1 MLLPNYHP
9 NIIVLGDIMLDHEIY
24 GTIEKLANEAPI
36 PVLHQS
42 SEKYSLGGCGNVV
55 LNLNEL
61 RCNSLHVFSMIGKDK
76 YADTIKSILSKYT
89 TIKPYLYE
97 SDTYTT
103 TVKNRGFCDNKI
115 IFRYDIEQ
123 KKSIDVEHIRDILSK
138 IELLITTSVINT
150 IIFSDYNK
158 GFLTKELCQAIIQ
171 LANKY
176 SIFTC
181 VDPKNDYT
189 KYIGCSL
196 IKPNRNEIE
205 LLFGKKISNTILDTH
220 LMIKEK
226 VKCDI
231 SLITLAEKGMSLCLP
246 NNSVLHQS
254 TQSTDVIDVTG
265 AGDIVN
271 SIISYY
277 YPIIEEKQN
286 ILMLA
291 TYIAS
296 ISVQHSGIYLIRPK
310 DLINGFLLLNNSKLI
325 SVDHLISFQ
334 QAIVFTNGCFD
345 ILHKGHLE
353 LIEYCHSLCDNSRQL
368 VIAINSDSS
377 IQRLKGLERPIND
390 ISSRIAML
398 SALKW
403 VNWIIVFD
411 EDTPYTILSKIKPDI
426 LVKGGDYT
434 ADTII
439 GKEFCKDIKIFNYIP
454 NKSTT
459 DIINKIKQYTLS

>member
-1 MLLPNYHP
+1 
-9 NIIVLGDIMLDHEIY
+9 
-24 GTIEKLANEAPI
+24 
-36 PVLHQS
+36 
-42 SEKYSLGGCGNVV
+42 
-55 LNLNEL
+55 
-61 RCNSLHVFSMIGKDK
+61 MIGTDK
-76 YADTIKSILSKYT
+76 YGDKIKSILSTYT
-89 TIKPYLYE
+89 GITPYLYE
-97 SDTYTT
+97 SDRYTT

-123 KKSIDVEHIRDILSK
+123 KQSIEAEYIHDIVSK
-138 IELLITTSVINT
+138 IELLITTSIINT
-150 IIFSDYNK
+150 ILFSDYNK

-171 LANKY
+171 LANKH

-181 VDPKNDYT
+181 VDPKNDYA
-189 KYIGCSL
+189 KYEGCSL
-196 IKPNRNEIE
+196 IKPNRNEIQ
-205 LLFGKKISNTILDTH
+205 LLFGRKLSASILDTH

-231 SLITLAEKGMSLCLP
+231 SLITLAEKGMSLCMP
-246 NNSVLHQS
+246 NNSVVYQS

-277 YPIIEEKQN
+277 YQTIEDKQD
-286 ILMLA
+286 LLKLA
-291 TYIAS
+291 TYVAS
-296 ISVQHSGIYLIRPK
+296 KSVQHPGIYTITSK
-310 DLINGFLLLNNSKLI
+310 DLMEGGVLLNKSKLI
-325 SVDHLISFQ
+325 SIENLVSFQ
-334 QAIVFTNGCFD
+334 EPIVFTNGCFD

-353 LIEYCHSLCDNSRQL
+353 LIEYCHSLCDNSKQL

-377 IQRLKGLERPIND
+377 IQRLKGSDRPIND
-390 ISSRIAML
+390 LSSRIAML

-454 NKSTT
+454 NNSTT
-459 DIINKIKQYTLS
+459 NIINKIKQYTPS